1 MPKKYDKLNEVF
13 NVDSTVKP
21 VERIEIQKKIVT
33 ESTNIKKIEN
43 IDTIANDIKKDYE
56 YSRGNI
62 YSIIE
67 KGQEA
72 INGILELA
80 QETESPRAYEV
91 VGQLIKNVSDATDKL
106 MELQKKLKSIE
117 EVKTGIGP
125 TNVTN
130 ALFVGSTS
138 ELSKLL
144 KGKLNNIDDK

>member
-1 MPKKYDKLNEVF
+1 MPKKFDNLDNVF
-13 NVDSTVKP
+13 NISGDIVPKKVGGD
-21 VERIEIQKKIVT
+21 IEIKKSKDNDDDDVTSIV
-33 ESTNIKKIEN
+33 
-43 IDTIANDIKKDYE
+43 NDIKKDYE
-56 YSRGNI
+56 YSRGNF

-72 INGILELA
+72 INSVLELA

-106 MELQKKLKSIE
+106 MELQKKLKDIE
-117 EVKTGIGP
+117 EVKSPNGP

-130 ALFVGSTS
+130 ALFVGSTA

-144 KGKLNNIDDK
+144 KNKLNDEDK

>member
-1 MPKKYDKLNEVF
+1 MPKKFDKLDEVF
-13 NVDSTVKP
+13 NVTSEIISNQVEST
-21 VERIEIQKKIVT
+21 EIQKV
-33 ESTNIKKIEN
+33 EEKKEIN
-43 IDTIANDIKKDYE
+43 SIISDIKKDYE
-56 YSRGNI
+56 YSRGNF

-72 INGILELA
+72 INSVLELA

-106 MELQKKLKSIE
+106 MELQKKLKDIE
-117 EVKTGIGP
+117 EVKVSNGP

-130 ALFVGSTS
+130 ALFVGSTA

-144 KGKLNNIDDK
+144 KNKLNDEENK

>member
-1 MPKKYDKLNEVF
+1 MPKKFDKLDEVF
-13 NVDSTVKP
+13 NVTSEI
-21 VERIEIQKKIVT
+21 VENQIEPIQI
-33 ESTNIKKIEN
+33 EKIEEKKETTS
-43 IDTIANDIKKDYE
+43 IVNDIKRDYE
-56 YSRGNI
+56 YSRGNF

-72 INGILELA
+72 INSVLELA

-106 MELQKKLKSIE
+106 MELQKKLKDIE
-117 EVKTGIGP
+117 EVKSSSGP

-130 ALFVGSTS
+130 ALFVGSTA

-144 KGKLNNIDDK
+144 KNKLNDEENK

>member
-1 MPKKYDKLNEVF
+1 MPKKFDKLDEVF
-13 NVDSTVKP
+13 NVTSEIVTNNTEP
-21 VERIEIQKKIVT
+21 VEITKEEKKEISSII
-33 ESTNIKKIEN
+33 S
-43 IDTIANDIKKDYE
+43 DIKKDYE
-56 YSRGNI
+56 YSRGNF

-72 INGILELA
+72 INSVLELA

-106 MELQKKLKSIE
+106 MELQKKLKDIE
-117 EVKTGIGP
+117 EIKTSNGP

-130 ALFVGSTS
+130 ALFVGSTA

-144 KGKLNNIDDK
+144 KNKLNDEEK

>member
-1 MPKKYDKLNEVF
+1 MPKKFDKLDEVF
-13 NVDSTVKP
+13 NVTSEIVSNQ
-21 VERIEIQKKIVT
+21 IEPTEIEKVDKKEKNSII
-33 ESTNIKKIEN
+33 S
-43 IDTIANDIKKDYE
+43 DIKKDYE
-56 YSRGNI
+56 YSRGNF

-72 INGILELA
+72 INSVLELA

-106 MELQKKLKSIE
+106 MELQKKLKDIE
-117 EVKTGIGP
+117 EVKTSNGP

-130 ALFVGSTS
+130 ALFVGSTA

-144 KGKLNNIDDK
+144 KNKLNDEEK